1 LSGERQ
7 AEAHRTEGLVSLS
20 RRYPSQRPRDNVWKW
35 RKRDLNANPVRADM
49 TIITKHTHTHTAIL
63 AAGNTVITPAAAG

>member
-1 LSGERQ
+1 MSGERR

-20 RRYPSQRPRDNVWKW
+20 WRAPSQRPRDNVWKW

-49 TIITKHTHTHTAIL
+49 TIITKHTHTAIL